1 MAIIP
6 KIENGN
12 VVIVNEY
19 GGKLRSFS
27 PNQGGKAV
35 FVDYDRSNGKILVTT
50 ERGIVIVCNEN
61 GGHLNSFSGNGNIA
75 MARWQ
80 GNDIFIQIINI
91 FKNMYYKYFQEL
103 NKFMFENTKES
114 EALLQSSLSSSD
126 SHSKLYHYLT
136 HQNDLDLNELMTTF
150 TDGNK
155 KRFQSYLQKRDR
167 ERKRKE
173 AAQYSKKES

>member
-12 VVIVNEY
+12 VVIMNEY

-35 FVDYDRSNGKILVTT
+35 FVDYNHSNGKILVTT
-50 ERGIVIVCNEN
+50 EKGIVIVCNEN

-80 GNDIFIQIINI
+80 GNDVFIQNR
-91 FKNMYYKYFQEL
+91 NGSSEL
-103 NKFMFENTKES
+103 RS
-114 EALLQSSLSSSD
+114 
-126 SHSKLYHYLT
+126 
-136 HQNDLDLNELMTTF
+136 QNGGWIRGL
-150 TDGNK
+150 
-155 KRFQSYLQKRDR
+155 
-167 ERKRKE
+167 
-173 AAQYSKKES
+173 